1 MDLTRISELMKRL
14 TASAG
19 AYGTEDNWLDL
30 GLMRRAGQVAARR
43 HGGFT
48 TPLPRWV
55 RIFVASVMLTTAV
68 AALVTH
74 DLLLRWDAQS
84 CLQIDAT
91 RMAIAGAVFLPG
103 APERATLAA
112 AHSAELSRLG
122 RSEVVH
128 AGPAPNRMSFSVR
141 LERRVPVLLLRLL
154 GSTGTSVTAQATATV
169 QPYAPS
175 RQTGGSL
182 VFSALRRRRSCPS
195 YISASV

>member
-30 GLMRRAGQVAARR
+30 GLMRRASQVAARR
-43 HGGFT
+43 HGGFA

-74 DLLLRWDAQS
+74 DLLLRWDAQTR
-84 CLQIDAT
+84 LQIDAT

-141 LERRVPVLLLRLL
+141 LKRRVPVLLLRLL
-154 GSTGTSVTAQATATV
+154 GSTGTGVTAQATATV